1 MFLVD
6 KVVVMGGYNGENVN
20 NVSSEVLDF
29 GDFTNEKQQCQDWS
43 PYPHQTSGA
52 TGSFIPSQE
61 YALICGGNWALD
73 ECYKIDD
80 TSTTFIAK
88 MSVGR
93 SYAASIYISET
104 MLWVTGGSPNMDKN
118 TGLSS
123 TEIINNEH
131 ALGRPGPE
139 MPIALAS
146 HEIVAF
152 NESVFMIIGGVRF
165 GSKDSLYSAL
175 SFYYFEES
183 KAWVE
188 GPTLI
193 EARSGHVAGF
203 VTDTDTNEKILIV
216 AGGYSG
222 NYLDSV
228 ELFFEH
234 GSNEWVPGNT
244 DIFGNNL
251 ENSTNIFT
259 FDSF

>member
-1 MFLVD
+1 
-6 KVVVMGGYNGENVN
+6 
-20 NVSSEVLDF
+20 
-29 GDFTNEKQQCQDWS
+29 
-43 PYPHQTSGA
+43 
-52 TGSFIPSQE
+52 
-61 YALICGGNWALD
+61 
-73 ECYKIDD
+73 
-80 TSTTFIAK
+80 
-88 MSVGR
+88 
-93 SYAASIYISET
+93 
-104 MLWVTGGSPNMDKN
+104 
-118 TGLSS
+118 
-123 TEIINNEH
+123 
-131 ALGRPGPE
+131 

-165 GSKDSLYSAL
+165 GSKDSLNSAL
-175 SFYYFEES
+175 TFYYFDES
-183 KAWVE
+183 EAWAE

-251 ENSTNIFT
+251 KNSTNIFT

>member
-6 KVVVMGGYNGENVN
+6 KVVVMGGYNGEN

-29 GDFTNEKQQCQDWS
+29 GDFTNQKQQCEDWS
-43 PYPHQTSGA
+43 PYPEKTSGA

-61 YALICGGNWALD
+61 YAMICGGNWALD

-88 MSVGR
+88 MSIGR
-93 SYAASIYISET
+93 SYAASIYVSET
-104 MLWVTGGSPNMDKN
+104 MLWVTGGSENMEKQS
-118 TGLSS
+118 GLSS
-123 TEIINNEH
+123 TEIIDDEH

-165 GSKDSLYSAL
+165 GSKDSLNSAL
-175 SFYYFEES
+175 TFYYFEES

-203 VTDTDTNEKILIV
+203 VTDTDTNERILIV

-222 NYLDSV
+222 DYLDSV
-228 ELFFEH
+228 ELFFEQN
-234 GSNEWVPGNT
+234 SNEWVPGNT
-244 DIFGNNL
+244 VIFGNNF
-251 ENSTNIFT
+251 ENMYKYFI